1 MSNYSAKF
9 DTARFG
15 YSYFNAIF
23 QTYNTDTIL
32 SKISTS
38 NQFDFNILT
47 SKSRLEDFLTYV
59 SLLKSNSGLNY
70 NLDII
75 TGGSNSKTYDFS
87 SLLSSQ
93 DLLDRYI
100 SSIVLQKLIGN
111 LDLNSDVILKQL
123 RESNY
128 DSDILISS
136 LNKLKE
142 MDISSLVSAKIDKQE
157 LFDVLISSLDVSTSN
172 VIDTMT
178 QTGISEEI
186 IMNAIL
192 EYFDRESDI
201 SFSSVIQSR
210 MTISEL
216 LDIILLS
223 LREKELD
230 FNTILT
236 ELNIDRQA
244 LINFIAELQDI
255 LKDYNITATITSN
268 NISLLYALNI
278 IVERLVRTD
287 YDFSVLLTGAEI
299 EQYLSFNTLTKKQE
313 YLLSRINI
321 LISKVRENEEVFNA
335 LLSASGLTREYIA
348 NALIELKD
356 KISSFDINTLI
367 KMKDLIVPQLISIYI
382 IREELEIVE
391 SVNTIISKL
400 NLKKETL
407 FDSLLLL
414 SNQTDV
420 SISSVLSRLFDE
432 HIIINALVE
441 QLNLPVSLV
450 CNVIIGTANIST
462 LDFNVL
468 LGKRNLREYILNL
481 IISKLIQEKIN
492 FNTILNNMNLSM
504 NYIISTLSKYLNIEE
519 DLLLDILTKTTEE
532 TEIDFSMLISHLN
545 LSATE
550 QFNIILELLKHFQL
564 DFNTFLKS
572 FNNINEMSFDIIL
585 SLLISSRDYVID
597 LVVRSLMSIGYPLDT
612 FLESSNILPFD
623 FNSSFLTTNTF
634 NYEYLSTLL
643 KVSEISSNLD
653 AKIGLYGH
661 TSYLVFTYLFG
672 SSLAQYSL
680 NLNIFRYT
688 FIDTATP
695 SSSPIMSIHGSM
707 SPLMSASLSYVG
719 AN

>member
-1 MSNYSAKF
+1 
-9 DTARFG
+9 
-15 YSYFNAIF
+15 
-23 QTYNTDTIL
+23 
-32 SKISTS
+32 
-38 NQFDFNILT
+38 
-47 SKSRLEDFLTYV
+47 
-59 SLLKSNSGLNY
+59 
-70 NLDII
+70 
-75 TGGSNSKTYDFS
+75 
-87 SLLSSQ
+87 
-93 DLLDRYI
+93 
-100 SSIVLQKLIGN
+100 
-111 LDLNSDVILKQL
+111 
-123 RESNY
+123 
-128 DSDILISS
+128 
-136 LNKLKE
+136 
-142 MDISSLVSAKIDKQE
+142 
-157 LFDVLISSLDVSTSN
+157 
-172 VIDTMT
+172 
-178 QTGISEEI
+178 
-186 IMNAIL
+186 MNAIL